1 MFIKFKYCTIIP
13 LLAWVTFNACP
24 LAAQTTIDSSQ
35 AETEDNQQPDELGEE
50 NGDSKSKWGKF
61 LPLPIFITEPA
72 IGEGL
77 GGALIYFHHE
87 KRDDGLK
94 VTTGREISNSGRRS
108 KPPPTATA
116 IFGAYTNDDTAAVG
130 IGHSNSFMN
139 DRYRVM
145 GAAADARINSQFFVA
160 DTPFAFTL
168 DGDLIFASLKRR
180 LGDSSTFLGIT
191 MSFADA
197 NVNFKT
203 SLKEF
208 DGVSVD
214 DFDFVDVGLAASAI
228 YDTRDNTMMPGS
240 GYVADLTAWR
250 YDQSLGGDFD
260 YSTTRLKGNSYRQLG
275 QKYTLALRLDV
286 STASGDVPFY
296 NEPYVRLRGIPAL
309 RYQGKTAGAV
319 EIEGRRRL
327 SDRWMVSV
335 FAGAGFTDIDQDRT
349 ETRDTIN
356 TIGVGLRFLAVK
368 EQDAW
373 VGIDIA
379 EGPEDVAWY
388 IQMGNAW

>member
-1 MFIKFKYCTIIP
+1 M
-13 LLAWVTFNACP
+13 LALGYRCEPKPITRNRK
-24 LAAQTTIDSSQ
+24 LK
-35 AETEDNQQPDELGEE
+35 DNQQSNDPGEE
-50 NGDSKSKWGKF
+50 KGDSESKWGKF

-87 KRDDGLK
+87 KQDDGLK

-208 DGVSVD
+208 DGISVD

-275 QKYTLALRLDV
+275 QKYTLGLRLDV

>member
-208 DGVSVD
+208 DGISVD

>member
-208 DGVSVD
+208 DGISVD

-275 QKYTLALRLDV
+275 QKYTLGLRLDV

>member
-1 MFIKFKYCTIIP
+1 MFINFKYCTIIP

-208 DGVSVD
+208 DGISVD

-275 QKYTLALRLDV
+275 QKYTLGLRLDV